1 MCPATDDNAAQGDLD
16 QPECSGYL
24 LSVPY
29 ASVGLTAEKA
39 WAYNTEKGDYRMTD
53 KEQIAMM
60 IDIYTDL
67 QRIANAADRDK
78 EIRNQIKKARTKLEA
93 FGVVV
98 EDLKME

>member
-1 MCPATDDNAAQGDLD
+1 
-16 QPECSGYL
+16 
-24 LSVPY
+24 
-29 ASVGLTAEKA
+29 
-39 WAYNTEKGDYRMTD
+39 MTD